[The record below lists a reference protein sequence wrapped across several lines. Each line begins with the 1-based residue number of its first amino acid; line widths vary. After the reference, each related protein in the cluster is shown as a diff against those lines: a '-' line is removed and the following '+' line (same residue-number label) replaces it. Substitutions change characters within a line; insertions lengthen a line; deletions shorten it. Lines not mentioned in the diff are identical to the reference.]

1 MTKAD
6 EASTSKREK
15 DVEMGGS
22 GSHGHGDSTCTETQ
36 WVEYIE
42 KKLDENRVSRQ
53 AGIAKVP
60 KFCRDIN
67 EAYKPCI
74 ISIGPFHRGNSET
87 EPMEQHK
94 WQCLNYIL
102 SRKSISYLKECFKVL
117 KKLEVDARC
126 SYLDDFQLDSMYF
139 MEMMLLDGCF
149 IVDYLRQSSNIPFI
163 KPWMKPQIDNDLLLM
178 ENQLPFFVL
187 ENIFLLVKGENEG
200 EGLENL
206 GLKFCRRVRPA
217 NTTLT
222 ASMLATRNLQHLLH
236 FYHAYLFYDD
246 GSSSIHDMESYQI
259 RTIHS
264 ASFLKQSGIEFKRLK
279 PTNKVLDVSFSV
291 NGVIRITPLV
301 IDAYTSSQF
310 RNLIAFEKF
319 NPSIEPRFTAFAG
332 FMDYIINTST
342 DVTLL
347 RKRRIIEHALGSDDE
362 VATIF
367 NQLNTRTFD
376 YLPSDLVKIY
386 KEADVFYGK
395 RRNKWK
401 AILKQ
406 KYMDSPWAIISIV
419 FGGVLVLLLTII
431 QAVYA
436 ILSYY
441 KPAS

>member
-163 KPWMKPQIDNDLLLM
+163 KPWMKPQIDNDRSQGGRPTWWKHQFERSRIKVQDGNSSNEKKNSDLKILKLESLL
-178 ENQLPFFVL
+178 
-187 ENIFLLVKGENEG
+187 
-200 EGLENL
+200 
-206 GLKFCRRVRPA
+206 
-217 NTTLT
+217 
-222 ASMLATRNLQHLLH
+222 
-236 FYHAYLFYDD
+236 
-246 GSSSIHDMESYQI
+246 
-259 RTIHS
+259 
-264 ASFLKQSGIEFKRLK
+264 
-279 PTNKVLDVSFSV
+279 KVL
-291 NGVIRITPLV
+291 
-301 IDAYTSSQF
+301 TSQASEQGKCAALERQS
-310 RNLIAFEKF
+310 RNKA
-319 NPSIEPRFTAFAG
+319 
-332 FMDYIINTST
+332 
-342 DVTLL
+342 
-347 RKRRIIEHALGSDDE
+347 RRIPRPHGRPREWVPHALDIWSPLMC
-362 VATIF
+362 TIF
-367 NQLNTRTFD
+367 
-376 YLPSDLVKIY
+376 P
-386 KEADVFYGK
+386 VFL
-395 RRNKWK
+395 RAAN
-401 AILKQ
+401 L
-406 KYMDSPWAIISIV
+406 
-419 FGGVLVLLLTII
+419 
-431 QAVYA
+431 
-436 ILSYY
+436 
-441 KPAS
+441 